1 MSSNWLPPNVF
12 NPVWFTIFKQYAV
25 EDSPLRVRLFHII
38 PYNNWQSVL
47 QIGSPALQ
55 SHCIFLYIPYT
66 NSLPP
71 HPTSHNEN
79 CTDFLWKASLYAKL
93 RGGCAHN
100 TFAISITFTKSHN
113 KIIQIEIGQTL
124 DLTTP
129 HQSHIN
135 SQRKIFMYILDKKKK
150 S

>member
-1 MSSNWLPPNVF
+1 
-12 NPVWFTIFKQYAV
+12 
-25 EDSPLRVRLFHII
+25 
-38 PYNNWQSVL
+38 VL

-129 HQSHIN
+129 QSHIN
-135 SQRKIFMYILDKKKK
+135 SQRKIFMYILDKKKNPNIIK
-150 S
+150 KTILPFLVSLHTSSLKRMKYVVGLFFNF